1 MDEGFSSSSNGPG
14 RVLDHHFMAEGS
26 PPNPNCSI
34 FYDPFDPFL
43 QPSFGKV
50 LNQEFST
57 LHTTS
62 FGQDGSHVHMHAT
75 RVFDVGSR
83 AKSYQTVMNNDH
95 HQYHQL
101 MSTCEALDLQMMSMS
116 PPDVKYVENESC
128 LMSLDDGDH
137 DHDHDDANQK
147 RSHDADDH
155 DHTKNKSTRDI
166 GVMMQTK
173 RKRIITKKSEIVK
186 GQWTPEEDG
195 LLVELVEKHGL
206 RKWSSIAQMLPGRI
220 GKQCRERWHNHLKP
234 NIKKDR
240 WSEEEDRILIE
251 AHRQLGNRWA
261 EIARSLPGRSENTI
275 KNHWNATKR
284 RQLSSRKN
292 SNSAKS
298 NSPLQNYIKSVI
310 LTNSSDDKGYMEN
323 SSSGSASPAIV
334 NSKQF
339 GEMSCPNLKP
349 ENDHQTVAAADES
362 FKLQLQTSLDAQMHM
377 QFDLQ
382 KEMDFMEMLSYGYI

>member
-1 MDEGFSSSSNGPG
+1 MDFEAKLGPYAKLFLGSPYLPQMDEGFSSSSSNGPAQ
-14 RVLDHHFMAEGS
+14 VLENLDHHFMVEDYS
-26 PPNPNCSI
+26 PNPCSI
-34 FYDPFDPFL
+34 FYSPFYDPFDPFH
-43 QPSFGKV
+43 PSSGKV

-57 LHTTS
+57 T
-62 FGQDGSHVHMHAT
+62 FGQDNHVHMHDDEFA
-75 RVFDVGSR
+75 RRKVR
-83 AKSYQTVMNNDH
+83 R
-95 HQYHQL
+95 
-101 MSTCEALDLQMMSMS
+101 
-116 PPDVKYVENESC
+116 NEPC

-137 DHDHDDANQK
+137 DDHG
-147 RSHDADDH
+147 
-155 DHTKNKSTRDI
+155 KNKSRDA
-166 GVMMQTK
+166 GMMQKK
-173 RKRIITKKSEIVK
+173 RKRISNKKSEIVK

-206 RKWSSIAQMLPGRI
+206 RKWSTIAQMLPGRI

-234 NIKKDR
+234 NIKP
-240 WSEEEDRILIE
+240 
-251 AHRQLGNRWA
+251 RQLGNRWA

-292 SNSAKS
+292 SKAAKS

-310 LTNSSDDKGYMEN
+310 LTKSSDDKGYLDN

-339 GEMSCPNLKP
+339 GEMSCPNLNL
-349 ENDHQTVAAADES
+349 ENDHQTVASADES